1 MGRIDAHQH
10 FWEYH
15 RVRDAWITEEMAAIR
30 RNFLPDDL
38 KFVLGANGVS
48 GCVAVQTDSSE
59 EETHF
64 LLELA
69 EQYTFIKGVVG
80 WVDLQ
85 AANVADRLRYFSR
98 FPKLKG
104 FRHIVQGEQD
114 PRFLLRP
121 AFLHGVES
129 LGTFGYTYDLLIR
142 PHQLEAAI
150 EFVRAIPSQ
159 PLVIDHLAKPY
170 IQAGEREPWATQL
183 SAIAQYPH
191 VYCKLSGMVTEADWR
206 AWKPVDFQF
215 YIRHILHVFG
225 PKRVMFGSDWP
236 VCLVAA
242 DYAQVAELVSE
253 AIGDLTEDDQQ
264 SIWYQSATDFYG
276 LNK

>member
-1 MGRIDAHQH
+1 MERIDAHQH

-30 RNFLPDDL
+30 RNFFPDDL
-38 KFVLGANGVS
+38 KFVLDANGVS

-69 EQYTFIKGVVG
+69 AQYTFIKGVVG

-85 AANVADRLRYFSR
+85 AANVADRLQYFSR

-129 LGTFGYTYDLLIR
+129 LGKFGYTYDLLIK

-150 EFVRAIPSQ
+150 EFVRALPSQ

-206 AWKPVDFQF
+206 GWKPMDFQF
-215 YIRHILHVFG
+215 YIRHILQVFG

-242 DYAQVAELVSE
+242 DYEQVAELVSE
-253 AIGDLTEDDQQ
+253 AIGDLTEDDRQ
-264 SIWYQSATDFYG
+264 SIWHQCATEFYG